1 MALPT
6 VTLTCVLTVE
16 GTLDAVS
23 SAFTGDELQ
32 SITDDIVRRYRR
44 QHPQSVPQNPLAG
57 TAGVVDLDVDDS
69 TVTAT
74 RATIA

>member
-16 GTLDAVS
+16 GTLDAVA
-23 SAFTGDELQ
+23 SAFSATELQ
-32 SITDDIVRRYRR
+32 KITDYIVQSYRN
-44 QHPQSVPQNPLAG
+44 QHPQSIGQDPLAG
-57 TAGVVDLDVDDS
+57 TAGVVDTDTDAT